1 MPEIYLDHSATT
13 AVLPEAAAR
22 AAYMMTECYGN
33 PSSLHTL
40 GLRAEQELQSARTAV
55 AAVVGAPPEAL
66 YFTSGGTE
74 ANNLAILGGAAAKQ
88 RRGRHIVTSQIE
100 HPSVLAACKRLEEQG
115 FEVTY
120 VAPAADGHLEPDTVL
135 EACRA
140 DTVLISLM
148 TVNNETGARLEL
160 DTLLPQ
166 LRRRSPEALLHTDAV
181 QAAGKLPLSVSRL
194 PVDLLSFSGHK
205 LRAPKGVGALY
216 VRKGVRLVPPAALGG
231 GQERGLRS
239 GTEALPAIAAFGEAA
254 RHLPAP
260 KEFLAHT
267 ERLRTHLQE
276 AAAPL
281 GAVFHRPAGGVPY
294 IVNFSL
300 PGMRS
305 ETLLHFLA
313 ARGIYVSAGS
323 ACAKGHRSHVL
334 SAMKLPDAEITSA
347 LRVSFGFENTA
358 AEIDAL
364 CEALHEAQTTLF
376 HRA

>member
-1 MPEIYLDHSATT
+1 MIYADYAAHAPLCT
-13 AVLPEAAAR
+13 AAR
-22 AAYMMTECYGN
+22 DTLFRLLADDGSYGN

-55 AAVVGAPPEAL
+55 ASVVGAPPEAL

-88 RRGRHIVTSQIE
+88 RRGRHIVTSQLE

-120 VAPAADGHLEPDTVL
+120 VAPAADGHLEPDAVL
-135 EACRA
+135 EACRT

-239 GTEALPAIAAFGEAA
+239 GTEALPAIAAFGEAS
-254 RHLPAP
+254 RHLPTP

-281 GAVFHRPAGGVPY
+281 GAVFHLPAGGVPY
-294 IVNFSL
+294 IVSFSL